1 LKLFKYLL
9 ILKNQE
15 AKTQNHEKNI
25 YKDNELLAKV
35 LEIQKMNDKILFQK
49 KQHKKF
55 EFKDQMTIS
64 YSFYKVSDS
73 KVHIDDAN
81 INDDI

>member
-1 LKLFKYLL
+1 
-9 ILKNQE
+9 
-15 AKTQNHEKNI
+15 
-25 YKDNELLAKV
+25 
-35 LEIQKMNDKILFQK
+35 MNDKILFQK